1 MTVQQEVFLQDSL
14 LQSIQILTS
23 TFPIQKNPHYLH
35 QKHMLE
41 RGQRAVKVV
50 KEVQKAVERG
60 KVLQEGGLD
69 QLNAESGG

>member
-1 MTVQQEVFLQDSL
+1 
-14 LQSIQILTS
+14 
-23 TFPIQKNPHYLH
+23 
-35 QKHMLE
+35 MLE